1 MHLLGNA
8 NFSERAG
15 QIALCL
21 AGNVLSGHAVLDEE
35 LAAVSVSGADRG
47 CHKATCKS
55 VRRAGD
61 EGRQADDLPHCPT
74 VWQSSATTPEEAAIE
89 WGLT

>member
-1 MHLLGNA
+1 MLLLGNA
-8 NFSERAG
+8 YFSERAG

-21 AGNVLSGHAVLDEE
+21 AGNVVSGHAVLDEE
-35 LAAVSVSGADRG
+35 LAVVSVSGANRG
-47 CHKATCKS
+47 KATCKS